1 MNEFKQR
8 DRYIKDDYRFKD
20 RFSKQNNRTVIFM
33 WAEKEMHNLMRM
45 QKIGI
50 NCPEVIALKKNLLL
64 MSFIGSNNVAAP
76 KLKNAILSDAEL
88 ILAYEEVVDFM
99 VRLYNE
105 ANLVHAD
112 LSEYNILW
120 HDGKCWLI
128 DVAQAVEPGHPS
140 ALEFLMRDCGNIS
153 TFFTRKGVSGVK
165 TKEELFS
172 HITGLDSSVHCAA
185 MLERIHG
192 KGPTVTLATAQNI
205 DEMPEQ
211 IRPLSYPFDYAWSK
225 TQEQQLAAAEIDAPF
240 AAN

>member
-1 MNEFKQR
+1 
-8 DRYIKDDYRFKD
+8 
-20 RFSKQNNRTVIFM
+20 M

-211 IRPLSYPFDYAWSK
+211 IKPLSYPFDYAWSK